1 MNSCEGYTNY
11 QTWNVALWIANDEGT
26 YTFWQEQKDADNLPQ
41 LLQNWVE
48 EMMPELPASMFSD
61 ILSHGLAM
69 VDWHEVA
76 ESVKG

>member
-1 MNSCEGYTNY
+1 MSNYQGYANY
-11 QTWNVALWIANDEGT
+11 QTWNVALWIANDEGA
-26 YTFWQEQKDADNLPQ
+26 YNFWQEQKDADNLPQ

-48 EMMPELPASMFSD
+48 EMAPELPASMFSD
-61 ILSHGLAM
+61 ILGHALGS